1 MSTSVK
7 VAKPHDLAEGGIV
20 AVLVGDTE
28 ILLTQ
33 VQGRYYAIQMCKDL
47 PCMAATGLSAPPA
60 WVGSP

>member
-1 MSTSVK
+1 M
-7 VAKPHDLAEGGIV
+7 V